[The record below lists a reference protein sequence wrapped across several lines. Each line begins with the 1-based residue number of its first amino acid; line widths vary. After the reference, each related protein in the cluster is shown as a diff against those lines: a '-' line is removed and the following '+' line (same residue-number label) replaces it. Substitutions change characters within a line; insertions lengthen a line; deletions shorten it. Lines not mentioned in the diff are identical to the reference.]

1 MSTAAQAPG
10 AHWPVLRCLAA
21 LELLKLEPMAAP
33 QHTFTR
39 LRLATLVLPLFALL
53 TGCADLGYYLQ
64 SVNGHISMMAATKPV
79 HQWVADETTPQA
91 LKTRLELTQAI
102 RRFAVAELQLPNN
115 ASYTRYADLK
125 RSAVVWNVV
134 AAPALSLTLKTWCF
148 PVAGCVG
155 YRGYFD
161 EQAARALAT
170 NLQADGL
177 EVSVYGVPAYSTLG
191 WLNWAG
197 GDPLLNTFIH
207 YPEGELARLLIH
219 EMTHQVVY
227 AKGDTAFNE
236 SFATAVERM
245 GADLWLARLPSGAAK
260 ADDDRARLRRVQFRA
275 LTSAARASLQK
286 IYNEP
291 IDEAKP
297 APQQTSPSPASQPQA
312 TEALVTRQ
320 LAAKQGVLD
329 DFRAAYRQTR
339 SQWQQ
344 ASGLPEAQFQRQV
357 AGYDQWVARVNNAS
371 LGAQAAYDDWVP
383 AFEALF
389 LHQKTQHSAGKSGQ
403 AWQAFYDEVQRLAD
417 LPKAERHAQLKRYL
431 P

>member
-1 MSTAAQAPG
+1 MTGPHHSFAQ
-10 AHWPVLRCLAA
+10 R
-21 LELLKLEPMAAP
+21 
-33 QHTFTR
+33 R
-39 LRLATLVLPLFALL
+39 LMALL
-53 TGCADLGYYLQ
+53 LPVWGLLAGCADMGYYLQ
-64 SVNGHISMMAATKPV
+64 SVNGHLSMMGAAKPV
-79 HQWVADETTPQA
+79 QDWLGDEATPPA

-102 RRFAVAELQLPNN
+102 RRFAVAELQLPDN

-134 AAPALSLTLKTWCF
+134 AAPTLSLTLKTWCF

-170 NLQADGL
+170 SLEAEGW

-197 GDPLLNTFIH
+197 GDPLLNTFIQ

-227 AKGDTAFNE
+227 AKDDTAFNE
-236 SFATAVERM
+236 SFATAVERL

-286 IYNEP
+286 IYN
-291 IDEAKP
+291 DRP
-297 APQQTSPSPASQPQA
+297 ANGP
-312 TEALVTRQ
+312 
-320 LAAKQGVLD
+320 AAKQQAMD
-329 DFRAAYRQTR
+329 SFRQAYRQTR
-339 SQWQQ
+339 EQWQQ

-357 AGYDQWVARVNNAS
+357 AGYDQWVARANNAS

-389 LHQKTQHSAGKSGQ
+389 LRQKALQPAGAPGQ
-403 AWQAFYDEVQRLAD
+403 VWRAFYDEVQRLAD
-417 LPKAERHAQLKRYL
+417 LPQVERHAQLRRYL